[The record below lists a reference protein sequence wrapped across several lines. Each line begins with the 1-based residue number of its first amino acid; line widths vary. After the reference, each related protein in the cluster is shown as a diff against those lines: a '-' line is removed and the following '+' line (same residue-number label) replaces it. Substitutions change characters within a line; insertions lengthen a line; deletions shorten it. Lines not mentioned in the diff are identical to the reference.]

1 MFEMSEETPLDVAKE
16 LAQLRQ
22 AVKERRE
29 KLHGDE
35 LSELRAL
42 VRQVNERWNVSAHL
56 PITWG
61 GPPLI
66 GRGIAYA
73 KRVTRLLLRWYIN
86 PIIEQQNNY
95 NAAATRALLQVNA
108 YLEQLTREDYALAQ
122 RLDALEA
129 RLGLHLGL
137 PKDAEDANLDI
148 PAD

>member
-1 MFEMSEETPLDVAKE
+1 MTQEIDVAKE
-16 LAQLRQ
+16 LAHLRQ

-29 KLHGDE
+29 KLHGSE

-61 GPPLI
+61 GPPLV
-66 GRGIAYA
+66 GRGLAYA

-86 PIIEQQNNY
+86 PIIEQQNNF

-108 YLEQLTREDYALAQ
+108 YLEQLTREDYALEQ
-122 RLDALEA
+122 RLAALESLQRQPDGTA
-129 RLGLHLGL
+129 APEL
-137 PKDAEDANLDI
+137 PPD
-148 PAD
+148 

>member
-1 MFEMSEETPLDVAKE
+1 MFQETPPDVAKE
-16 LAQLRQ
+16 LARLRQ

-29 KLHGDE
+29 KLHGSE

-66 GRGIAYA
+66 GRGLAYA

-86 PIIEQQNNY
+86 PIIEQQNNF
-95 NAAATRALLQVNA
+95 NAAATRALLQINA
-108 YLEQLTREDYALAQ
+108 YLEQLTREDYALEQ
-122 RLDALEA
+122 RLAALEA
-129 RLGLHLGL
+129 HLGQPEGVDPAAPEL
-137 PKDAEDANLDI
+137 PTG
-148 PAD
+148 